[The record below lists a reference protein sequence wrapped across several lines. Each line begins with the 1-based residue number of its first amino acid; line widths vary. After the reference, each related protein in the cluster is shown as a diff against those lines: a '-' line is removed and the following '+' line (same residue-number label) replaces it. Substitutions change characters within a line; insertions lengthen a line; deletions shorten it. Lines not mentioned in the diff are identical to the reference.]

1 MKFEYVGIFMPKMKG
16 LNYEKEN
23 NMYGTCYNDAII
35 DIGISGALADDTESA
50 YIR

>member
-16 LNYEKEN
+16 WDYEKEN

-35 DIGISGALADDTESA
+35 DLSISRTLAMKSISTN
-50 YIR
+50 IR